1 LGVQLDPWQVQQV
14 SAPAGSRV
22 ICLVH
27 RQAGKTTGGSV
38 AVGHTMIYRAPGSTS
53 LVLAP
58 TQKQSAEFVRRL
70 REHVLKA
77 GLKLA
82 VDNTFGIEIE
92 NGSRC
97 LALPGQDDAGIR
109 GLTISGGDLVI
120 DEAARVDDRLYDA
133 ARPMLIRYA
142 KTARLILLSTAWAK
156 DGFFYRVW
164 SEGDPLDWIKIEA
177 KVSECCHIAPEDIE
191 RERRAM
197 PVSVFAREYLNEFDS
212 LESRF
217 FSPDAIA
224 AAFGGVIGPTP
235 EEKVDD
241 PVLVR
246 SPVFTKRKVFA

>member
-1 LGVQLDPWQVQQV
+1 
-14 SAPAGSRV
+14 
-22 ICLVH
+22 
-27 RQAGKTTGGSV
+27 
-38 AVGHTMIYRAPGSTS
+38 MIHRAPGSTS

-82 VDNTFGIEIE
+82 VDNTFGIELE

-142 KTARLILLSTAWAK
+142 KTSRLILLSTAWAR

-164 SEGDPLDWIKIEA
+164 SEGDSRDWTKIEA
-177 KVSECCHIAPEDIE
+177 RVSECHHISAEEIE

-197 PVSVFAREYLNEFDS
+197 PASVFACEYLNEFDS

-235 EEKVDD
+235 GEKIDD
-241 PVLVR
+241 PVVAR
-246 SPVFTKRKVFA
+246 SPVFQKRKVFA